1 MRYRIHSTRA
11 NLLFRIVAAILMFG
25 LARTSVPIAMFAGA
39 VGSKTPCCSTDIC
52 HPIQSLDRA
61 QDSAATARPAI
72 LAREFALMQFS
83 DAPEF
88 LAAAFPD
95 LVFTPDPPPPK
106 ALS

>member
-1 MRYRIHSTRA
+1 VT
-11 NLLFRIVAAILMFG
+11 
-25 LARTSVPIAMFAGA
+25 
-39 VGSKTPCCSTDIC
+39 GSKTPCCSTDIC
-52 HPIQSLDRA
+52 HPIQSIDRA

-72 LAREFALMQFS
+72 LAREFALTQFS

>member
-1 MRYRIHSTRA
+1 MRPRLHNARA
-11 NLLFRIVAAILMFG
+11 NQLPRIVAAILVLG
-25 LARTSVPIAMFAGA
+25 LMRASVPIAMFAGA
-39 VGSKTPCCSTDIC
+39 TGSKTPCCSTDIC

-61 QDSAATARPAI
+61 QDTAATARPAM
-72 LAREFALMQFS
+72 LAREFALTQFS

-88 LAAAFPD
+88 LAAALPD